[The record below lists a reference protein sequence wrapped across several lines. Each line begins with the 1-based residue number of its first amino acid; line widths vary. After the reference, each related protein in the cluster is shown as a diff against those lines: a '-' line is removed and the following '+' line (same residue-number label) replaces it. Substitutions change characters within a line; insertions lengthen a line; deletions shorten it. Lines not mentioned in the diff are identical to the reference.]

1 MRFIQALQAGLVLA
15 VSTSVNAWN
24 RLEKDNAALLI
35 VDHQVG
41 LAQVVRDY
49 NTNDFRNNMLA
60 HAGLG
65 KAFDI
70 PVVMTTSSD
79 EGPNGQMLKEILDMY
94 PNVTLVRRQ
103 GEVNAW
109 DNEEFRAA
117 VRATGRKQLIIGG
130 IVTEVCTTFL
140 ALSLVDEGY
149 EVYANTESSGTFD
162 IRLAEDANRRM
173 EKAGV
178 TLMGFFA
185 IVCDL
190 MRDWRKVPGLNELLP
205 FLDQYQFAYG
215 LVARHHAAAIVNGTL
230 ADVEKVLIPAA

>member
-1 MRFIQALQAGLVLA
+1 MRFIQALQACLVLA
-15 VSTSVNAWN
+15 ASTSVNAWN
-24 RLEKDNAALLI
+24 RLEKDRAALLI
-35 VDHQVG
+35 IDHQVG

-60 HAGLG
+60 HAGIG

-70 PVVMTTSSD
+70 PVVMTTSAD
-79 EGPNGQMLKEILDMY
+79 DGPNGQMLKEILDLY
-94 PNVTLVRRQ
+94 PNVTLVRRN

-109 DNEEFRAA
+109 DNEQFREA
-117 VRATGRKQLIIGG
+117 VRATGRQQLIVGG
-130 IVTEVCTTFL
+130 IVTEVCTAFL
-140 ALSLVDEGY
+140 SLSLVDEGY
-149 EVYANTESSGTFD
+149 EVYANTEASGTFD
-162 IRLAEDANRRM
+162 IRLAEDANKRM

-190 MRDWRKVPGLNELLP
+190 MRDWRNTPGLNELLP
-205 FLDQYQFAYG
+205 FLDKYQFAYG

-230 ADVEKVLIPAA
+230 AEIEKVLIPAA

>member
-1 MRFIQALQAGLVLA
+1 MRFIQALQAGLLLA

-35 VDHQVG
+35 IDHQVG
-41 LAQVVRDY
+41 LSQVVRDY
-49 NTNDFRNNMLA
+49 STNDFRNNMLA
-60 HAGLG
+60 HAAIG

-79 EGPNGQMLKEILDMY
+79 EGPNGQMLKEILEMY

-109 DNEEFRAA
+109 DNKDFRNA
-117 VRATGRKQLIIGG
+117 VKATGRKQLIVGG
-130 IVTEVCTTFL
+130 IVTEVCTAFL

-149 EVYANTESSGTFD
+149 EVYANTEASGTFD
-162 IRLAEDANRRM
+162 KRLADDANRRM
-173 EKAGV
+173 EKSGV

-190 MRDWRKVPGLNELLP
+190 MRDWRKTPGLNELLP

-230 ADVEKVLIPAA
+230 APVEEQLIAH

>member
-1 MRFIQALQAGLVLA
+1 MRFIQAIQAGLVLA
-15 VSTSVNAWN
+15 ASTTVNAWN
-24 RLEKDNAALLI
+24 RIEKDNAALLI
-35 VDHQVG
+35 IDHQVG
-41 LAQVVRDY
+41 LSQVVRDY
-49 NTNDFRNNMLA
+49 STNDFRNNMLA
-60 HAGLG
+60 HAAIG

-79 EGPNGQMLKEILDMY
+79 EGPNGQMLKEILEMY

-109 DNEEFRAA
+109 DNEQFRNA
-117 VRATGRKQLIIGG
+117 VKATGRKQLIVGG
-130 IVTEVCTTFL
+130 IVTEVCTAFVS
-140 ALSLVDEGY
+140 LSLVDAGY
-149 EVYANTESSGTFD
+149 EVYANTEASGTFD
-162 IRLAEDANRRM
+162 KRLADDANRRM

-190 MRDWRKVPGLNELLP
+190 MRDWRSTPGLNELLP

-230 ADVEKVLIPAA
+230 APVEEQLIAH

>member
-1 MRFIQALQAGLVLA
+1 MRFIQALQAGLLLA

-35 VDHQVG
+35 IDHQVG
-41 LAQVVRDY
+41 LSQVVRDY
-49 NTNDFRNNMLA
+49 STNDFRNNMLA
-60 HAGLG
+60 HAAIG

-79 EGPNGQMLKEILDMY
+79 EGPNGQMLKEILEMY

-109 DNEEFRAA
+109 DNEEFRNA
-117 VRATGRKQLIIGG
+117 VKATGRKQLIVGG
-130 IVTEVCTTFL
+130 IVTEVCTAFL

-149 EVYANTESSGTFD
+149 EVYANTEASGTFD
-162 IRLAEDANRRM
+162 KRLADDANRRM
-173 EKAGV
+173 EKSGV

-190 MRDWRKVPGLNELLP
+190 MRDWRLTPGLNELLP

-230 ADVEKVLIPAA
+230 APVEEQLIAH

>member
-1 MRFIQALQAGLVLA
+1 MRFIQALQTGLVAALS
-15 VSTSVNAWN
+15 VSVAAWN
-24 RLEKDNAALLI
+24 RIDKDNAALLI
-35 VDHQVG
+35 IDHQIG
-41 LAQVVRDY
+41 LTQVVRDY
-49 NTNDFRNNMLA
+49 SVNDFRNNMLA
-60 HAGLG
+60 HAAIG

-79 EGPNGQMLKEILDMY
+79 EGPNGQMLKEILEMY
-94 PNVTLVRRQ
+94 PDVKLIRRQ

-109 DNEEFRAA
+109 DNEEFRDA
-117 VRATGRKQLIIGG
+117 VRETGRKQLIVGG

-140 ALSLVDEGY
+140 ALSLIDEGY
-149 EVYANTESSGTFD
+149 EVYANTEASGTFD

-190 MRDWRKVPGLNELLP
+190 MRDWRNVPGLTELLP
-205 FLDQYQFAYG
+205 FIDQYVFAYG
-215 LVARHHAAAIVNGTL
+215 LLARHHAAAIVNGTL
-230 ADVEKVLIPAA
+230 AEVENLLI

>member
-1 MRFIQALQAGLVLA
+1 MRFIEAFQTALVLA
-15 VSTSVNAWN
+15 ASTTVQAWN
-24 RLEKDNAALLI
+24 RLDKENAALLI
-35 VDHQVG
+35 IDHQVG
-41 LAQVVRDY
+41 LSQLVRDY
-49 NTNDFRNNMLA
+49 STNDFRNNMLA
-60 HAGLG
+60 HAALG
-65 KAFDI
+65 SVFDI

-79 EGPNGQMLKEILDMY
+79 EGPNGLMLKEIREMY
-94 PNVTLVRRQ
+94 PNTTLIRRQ

-109 DNEEFRAA
+109 DNSEFRKA
-117 VRATGRKQLIIGG
+117 VKATGKKQLIIGG

-149 EVYANTESSGTFD
+149 EVYANTEASGTFD
-162 IRLAEDANRRM
+162 ARLAEDANRRM

-190 MRDWRKVPGLNELLP
+190 MRDWRNTPGLTQLLP

-215 LVARHHAAAIVNGTL
+215 LVARHHAGAIVNGTL
-230 ADVEKVLIPAA
+230 ASIEEVLI

>member
-1 MRFIQALQAGLVLA
+1 MRFVQALQAGLFVA

-35 VDHQVG
+35 IDHQVG

-60 HAGLG
+60 HAAIG

-79 EGPNGQMLKEILDMY
+79 EGPNGQMLKEIIEMY

-109 DNEEFRAA
+109 DNEQFRKE
-117 VRATGRKQLIIGG
+117 VEATGRKQLIVGG
-130 IVTEVCTTFL
+130 IVTEVCTAFL
-140 ALSLVDEGY
+140 ALSLIDEGY
-149 EVYANTESSGTFD
+149 EVYANTEASGTFD

-190 MRDWRKVPGLNELLP
+190 MRDWRHTPGLAQLLP

-215 LVARHHAAAIVNGTL
+215 LVARHHAAAITNGTL
-230 ADVEKVLIPAA
+230 APIEEVLIV